1 MNKKQLAVANL
12 DFDVSSIKGPGGKL
26 NYNLGCRQ
34 IDQWLKKLSAACG
47 RWHSNRALPYL
58 ERAIDVIYSE
68 VEADVYR
75 QAGNS
80 TKACGAS
87 AVTTH
92 PVWQFFVARVT
103 KKFGSVVK
111 VIQPHRTPTE
121 SVRSKLINRTFFQLL
136 YNKREVLKRSHS
148 SVLASGELGQAKV
161 EILDAQVNAL
171 REAYFNHAKYDAE
184 LWPAINNL
192 FQKGNTRSAEGSASL
207 KEGSLT
213 FEASQ
218 ELFAEA
224 KVEFEKTWDFGKI
237 KNQINA
243 AAEISA
249 RESSKFSASASVN
262 KGALD
267 TIGHGRE
274 LFSAN
279 KDKNAESA
287 FEANKAAGK
296 ALYGIDD
303 SKVTT
308 QVIPGIDLEIDAAI
322 AAEMGMKLTISHELS
337 VADFMALKNEGE
349 LFVGA
354 TAEIQFSGALNT
366 SNIFTVNDVIKTQF
380 GASAFVGVKASG
392 TSTFTLK
399 ARGMSMLS
407 GSVTG
412 SASVG
417 LGASAALEAI
427 VKGSGDFSFKAGAG
441 ATMAVGSSVE
451 FETMV
456 NPMLL
461 KILLWDSFGKHL
473 RSKQTKR
480 RTGIKYNR
488 NVNQV
493 ALSRCEESI
502 MASLNMIE
510 ADYQALAEE
519 IWRIPTFANMSTPTV
534 KNTVT
539 SEQYKVTMMHDHIA
553 SPDRDVMGKYL
564 ETLGVNDAITMSPE
578 DITQAAI
585 DIDGQARINHMF
597 LKQGKKATKKRGT
610 KSLSDGL
617 AIGGMNGLGLNS
629 TAGLLAVKP

>member
-192 FQKGNTRSAEGSASL
+192 FQKGNTRSAEGSANL